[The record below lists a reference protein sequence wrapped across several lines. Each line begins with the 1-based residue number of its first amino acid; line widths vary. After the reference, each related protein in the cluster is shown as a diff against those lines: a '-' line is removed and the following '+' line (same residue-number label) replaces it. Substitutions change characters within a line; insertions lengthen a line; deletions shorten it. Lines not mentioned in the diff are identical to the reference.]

1 MQPNEIQNKRIL
13 LSPLNWGMGH
23 VARCIPL
30 INLFIDNGN
39 TVFVAGNKEQ
49 LNVFK
54 SYFPTINFIEH
65 AGYPFV
71 FGKRGNFSLD
81 LFRQFRKL
89 KNRLYNELLEVDK
102 LVDIHE
108 IDIVISDHRYG
119 FRAEK
124 VHSILLT
131 HQLNLPV
138 QWFESWVQKIHSK
151 FLSKFNEIWVP
162 DSKDSSFAG
171 DLSKNK
177 EHFNATYIG
186 ILSRFSV
193 YEKILEKTIDKV
205 IILSGP
211 SIYAKVFLQ
220 EQLLIQFHE
229 EQKIV
234 IIASQEIAD
243 LNQNSKVKIEPST
256 DWKACDQLILSAKK
270 IVARSG
276 YSTLMDLVELKT
288 PFQITPTPGQRE
300 QEYLFDLWYKKTL

>member
-1 MQPNEIQNKRIL
+1 M
-13 LSPLNWGMGH
+13 
-23 VARCIPL
+23 
-30 INLFIDNGN
+30 
-39 TVFVAGNKEQ
+39 
-49 LNVFK
+49 
-54 SYFPTINFIEH
+54 
-65 AGYPFV
+65 
-71 FGKRGNFSLD
+71 
-81 LFRQFRKL
+81 FRQFRKL
-89 KNRLYNELLEVDK
+89 KNRLNNELLEVDK
-102 LVDIHE
+102 LVDLHE

-124 VHSILLT
+124 AHSILLT
-131 HQLNLPV
+131 HQLNLPL

-151 FLSKFNEIWVP
+151 FLRKFNEIWVP

-171 DLSKNK
+171 DLSKKK

-193 YEKILEKTIDKV
+193 YEKIPEKTIDQV

-243 LNQNSKVKIEPST
+243 LNQNSKVKIESST